1 MWMEDEGC
9 IEMIESTWRDDFPRD
24 PMKRVEGKILRCQ
37 STLMWWSL
45 LVFGNVL
52 KKLREIKNE
61 QLKKPIR

>member
-1 MWMEDEGC
+1 MKDDFP
-9 IEMIESTWRDDFPRD
+9 RDDFPRD